1 MKNTFKQHV
10 CKLCG
15 KRFLTSTKLKK
26 HGFRNHF
33 EDDIEDESVQFNIK
47 SKDKKVKSNAFCEIC
62 EFDYFLGSELK
73 RHNDLRHY
81 KYYVEIKSSN
91 FKNHKG

>member
-1 MKNTFKQHV
+1 MKNAFERYV

-15 KRFLTSTKLKK
+15 ERFLTRSKLKK
-26 HGFRNHF
+26 HGSRNHF
-33 EDDIEDESVQFNIK
+33 EDDFEDESVQFNIK
-47 SKDKKVKSNAFCEIC
+47 SKDGNAKSNSFCEIC
-62 EFDYFLGSELK
+62 EFDYFLESELK

-91 FKNHKG
+91 FRTQKG